1 MRSFMSPKAA
11 LRLGLKATKVAK
23 PIQVWLT
30 QWDVTP
36 TKEVMFGIKLFCSG
50 MKFKEDFMI
59 IALNGF
65 DVILGNTFLDAYHI
79 NMSHFVSVAMAWH
92 FGTYGYWIDPQTM

>member
-1 MRSFMSPKAA
+1 
-11 LRLGLKATKVAK
+11 
-23 PIQVWLT
+23 
-30 QWDVTP
+30 
-36 TKEVMFGIKLFCSG
+36 MFGIKLFCSG

-79 NMSHFVSVAMAWH
+79 NMSHFVSVAMA
-92 FGTYGYWIDPQTM
+92 